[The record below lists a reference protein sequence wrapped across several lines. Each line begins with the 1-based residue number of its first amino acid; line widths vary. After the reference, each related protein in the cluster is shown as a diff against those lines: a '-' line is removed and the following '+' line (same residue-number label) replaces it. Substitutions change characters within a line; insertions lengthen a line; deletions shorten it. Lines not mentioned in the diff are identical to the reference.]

1 MHPLLR
7 SLFCTALL
15 SAAAL
20 RAETVQWESV
30 LVLSNEH
37 LTVKAVPDIGRIIH
51 LSRTGGPNLL
61 RQDSDLIG
69 ITKVP
74 EGRWAWNNHGGD
86 WLWPVAQDRWEQ
98 LGVERRWPPPALFEY
113 APWTGAI
120 LEDNRIRLQL
130 SVGDPLNIDISRTL
144 SFDDNRPNVLIIQ
157 QSILRTAPSDIPV
170 CLWQISQ
177 MADVGDA
184 EMEIPENTRHPQ
196 GVHFIQGP
204 DLEDGALLR
213 KGETLYVQT
222 QKAKGA
228 KLGTDGTRISG
239 TSPAGRLIVEVIN
252 GDEPGELPDGGC
264 ALALAVGRQGE
275 YAELETMS
283 VEKVLAPGEKL
294 KNTVIYILNSETP

>member
-7 SLFCTALL
+7 SLFCAALL
-15 SAAAL
+15 SAAWL
-20 RAETVQWESV
+20 RAESVQWESV

-37 LTVKAVPDIGRIIH
+37 LTVKAVPEIGRIIH

-61 RQDSDLIG
+61 RQDPDLIG
-69 ITKVP
+69 ITEAP

-86 WLWPVAQDRWEQ
+86 WLWPVAQDGWEQ

-113 APWTGAI
+113 APWTGEI
-120 LEDNRIRLQL
+120 LEDNRLRLQL
-130 SVGDPLNIDISRTL
+130 SVGEPLNIEITRTL
-144 SFDDNRPNVLIIQ
+144 SFDPGQPDVLVIE

-177 MADVGDA
+177 MAEASRVV
-184 EMEIPENTRHPQ
+184 MQIPENTRHPQ

-213 KGETLYVQT
+213 KGGTLHVQT

-239 TSPAGRLIVEVIN
+239 TSPAGRLHIEVIN
-252 GDEPGELPDGGC
+252 GEEPGDLPDGGC
-264 ALALAVGRQGE
+264 AVALAVGRHGD
-275 YAELETMS
+275 YTELETMS
-283 VEKVLAPGEKL
+283 VEKNLRVGENL
-294 KNTVIYILNSETP
+294 SNTLRYRVF